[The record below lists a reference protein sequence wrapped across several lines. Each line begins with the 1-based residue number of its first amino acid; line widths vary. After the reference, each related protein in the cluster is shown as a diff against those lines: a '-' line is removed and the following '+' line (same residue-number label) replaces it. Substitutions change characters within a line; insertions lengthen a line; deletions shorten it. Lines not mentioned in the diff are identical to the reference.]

1 MQCFC
6 KNKLPFYT
14 IKLDTHVCIQSY
26 YTTHSERER
35 HTIFT
40 HNIVLESMIYF
51 PKEAYLTTCCSL
63 IPRMST
69 FTLAISCLTTSN
81 LPWFMDLTFQVPLQY
96 CSLQHQTLL
105 LSPVTSTTG
114 YCFCF
119 GSIPSFFLELF
130 LLWSVACWAPT
141 DLGISSFSVPS
152 FAFSYCSW
160 NLYTILQSDCTNLH
174 SHKQCRGVPFSP
186 HHL

>member
-1 MQCFC
+1 MVCLGNEQRSFC
-6 KNKLPFYT
+6 RFWDCTQVLHFRLFCWRWRLLHFFSG
-14 IKLDTHVCIQSY
+14 ILA
-26 YTTHSERER
+26 HSSRSNGHLSSPIPIHFR
-35 HTIFT
+35 LLSPTM
-40 HNIVLESMIYF
+40 SM
-51 PKEAYLTTCCSL
+51 
-63 IPRMST
+63 
-69 FTLAISCLTTSN
+69 FTLTFSCLTTSN
-81 LPWFMDLTFQVPLQY
+81 LPWFMDLTFQVPMQY
-96 CSLQHQTLL
+96 WSFQHWTLL
-105 LSPVTSTTG
+105 LSAVTSTAG

-160 NLYTILQSDCTNLH
+160 NPYTILQSDCTNLH